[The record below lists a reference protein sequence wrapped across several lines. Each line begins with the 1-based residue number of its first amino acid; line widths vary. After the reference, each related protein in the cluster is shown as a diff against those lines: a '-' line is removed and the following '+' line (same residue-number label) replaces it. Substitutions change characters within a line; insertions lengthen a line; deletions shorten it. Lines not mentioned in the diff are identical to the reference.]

1 MSLPDGI
8 QRVAIVN
15 LPKNYLKNET
25 SDTSNASQILHVSN
39 APSAFFVLDTEEG
52 KYNYGSCLLNTT
64 EVFQHFSL
72 FKLTS
77 MDITLDIPTINPNNN
92 NLIIIYKNLVT
103 QIESRISWT
112 IENGYYNI
120 TQLMSKLTDASVNWT
135 VQPANSGKFNAPIV
149 FGRASADT
157 TKSEYTKIAVVFPT
171 STTNPVEFRF
181 DPTCSFVRKGKFI
194 AYMDPTVVIPQTTT
208 YTTVHVSMLATR
220 YIEILCN
227 ELVEYQRVGSFN
239 GKHNRRDLIAM
250 LSLSPLSGPIT
261 ASLSVSG
268 SFTLD
273 VRGADLNQLSLIVRD
288 EHGDDW
294 QFGYDQTGRM
304 VSNQLRLV
312 YTCSD

>member
-1 MSLPDGI
+1 MSLPEGI
-8 QRVAIVN
+8 TRVALVN

-25 SDTSNASQILHVSN
+25 SDTSNASQILHVSS
-39 APSAFFVLDTEEG
+39 APSAFFVVDSEEG

-77 MDITLDIPTINPNNN
+77 MDITLDIPTINQNNN
-92 NLIIIYKNLVT
+92 NLVIIYKDLTT
-103 QIESRISWT
+103 QVESRISFT
-112 IENGYYNI
+112 IENGYYNM
-120 TQLMSKLTDASVNWT
+120 TQLISKLTDSSVNWT
-135 VQPANSGKFNAPIV
+135 VQPINSGKFSAPIV
-149 FGRASADT
+149 FGRASVDT
-157 TKSEYTKIAVVFPT
+157 TKSGYSQIAVVFPT

-194 AYMDPTVVIPQTTT
+194 AYMDPIVIIQQATT
-208 YTTVHVSMLATR
+208 YTTPHASMLATR

-250 LSLSPLSGPIT
+250 LSLSPLTQPIT
-261 ASLSVSG
+261 AALGVNG

-273 VRGADLNQLSLIVRD
+273 VRGADLNQLSLIVKD
-288 EHGDDW
+288 EHGDNW
-294 QFGYDQTGRM
+294 QFGYDQGGRM